1 MESGAYKKLV
11 CKEELEVEAF
21 YSIHY
26 FQYMSSFYF
35 PGERHGF
42 WEFVCVDKGEVLIG
56 AGEKTYR
63 LKTGEMVFHEPWEF
77 HWVKATGEIAPNLV
91 VISFSSASEIM
102 DFFRKKRFTL
112 SGEERKVLAALIG
125 EARHALEGR
134 LDDPYQKELVMAE
147 KAAPAALQLM
157 TLYLKQFL
165 ILLYR
170 RNCGTAEDADRRA
183 PVYEKT
189 SRNNYEENLFAG
201 ITSYMKENIGRQ
213 LKLEQIC
220 RENLIGKAKLQKVV
234 HQMTGMGVIDYFVSL
249 KIETA
254 KEYIRN
260 EKMNFSQIAEKLGY
274 SSQHYFSRQFKSVT
288 GMTPTEYASS
298 IKAMAEKEKET

>member
-1 MESGAYKKLV
+1 METGEYKKLV
-11 CKEELEVEAF
+11 CKEELEVDAF

-26 FQYMSSFYF
+26 FQYMSNFYF
-35 PGERHGF
+35 PGEHHGF

-56 AGEKTYR
+56 AGENTYR
-63 LKTGEMVFHEPWEF
+63 LKTGEMVFHEPDEF
-77 HWVKATGEIAPNLV
+77 HWVNATGEIAPNLV
-91 VISFSSASEIM
+91 VISFSSASKMM

-112 SGEERKVLAALIG
+112 SGGERKVLAALIR
-125 EARHALEGR
+125 EAGHSLEGR

-157 TLYLKQFL
+157 AIYLKQFL
-165 ILLYR
+165 IMLYR
-170 RNCGTAEDADRRA
+170 RNREKAEDTYSET

-189 SRNNYEENLFAG
+189 SKNNYEENLFAG
-201 ITSYMKENIGRQ
+201 ITSYMKENIGRR

-234 HQMTGMGVIDYFVSL
+234 HQMTGMGVIDYFVCL
-249 KIETA
+249 KIEMA
-254 KEYIRN
+254 EEYIRN

-274 SSQHYFSRQFKSVT
+274 SSQHYFSRQFKTVA
-288 GMTPTEYASS
+288 GMTPTEYALS
-298 IKAMAEKEKET
+298 IKAMAEKER

>member
-1 MESGAYKKLV
+1 MENGEYKKLV
-11 CKEELEVEAF
+11 CKEELEVDAF

-35 PGERHGF
+35 PGEQHGF

-63 LKTGEMVFHEPWEF
+63 LKTGEMVFHEPGEF

-91 VISFSSASEIM
+91 VISFSSESGMM
-102 DFFRKKRFTL
+102 DFFRKKMFTL
-112 SGEERKVLAALIG
+112 SRGEGKVLAALIR
-125 EARHALEGR
+125 EAGHSLEGR
-134 LDDPYQKELVMAE
+134 LDDPYQKELVMDR

-170 RNCGTAEDADRRA
+170 RNCEMAEDTCLKM

-189 SRNNYEENLFAG
+189 SKNNYEEDLFAG
-201 ITSYMKENIGRQ
+201 IILYMKENIGRK

-220 RENLIGKAKLQKVV
+220 KENMIGKAKLQKVI
-234 HQMTGMGVIDYFVSL
+234 HQKTGMGVIDYFVCL
-249 KIETA
+249 RIETA

-260 EKMNFSQIAEKLGY
+260 EKLNFSQIAEELGY
-274 SSQHYFSRQFKSVT
+274 SSQHYFSRQFRAVT

-298 IKAMAEKEKET
+298 IKAMAEKER